1 MINGSTQQESIT
13 ILNVYVTKNR
23 VNKLTKLYKNSTIIM
38 EILIT
43 LPLKLMKQE
52 TKIICQGV
60 FYLNIFNFT

>member
-1 MINGSTQQESIT
+1 MINGSTRQESIT